1 MFKENLLKDK
11 NILITGGGTGLG
23 KQMTETFLKLGATV
37 SIISRKEEHLTAAK
51 EYFNNMGYKIEA
63 VKCDIRNP
71 DEIKNAV
78 DLIESKTGKI
88 NVLINNAA
96 GNFISRTEDLTPKAF
111 DTVMGIVLHGTAYA
125 SLEMGKRW
133 LSNSMKGTILSIVA
147 TYAWTGS
154 GYVVPSAISKAG
166 VLALTRSLA
175 AEWGHKGIRTVA
187 IAPGAFKTEGAWSR
201 LLPGD
206 DYEKQIISGNP
217 ERRLATKEEIANI
230 AAFLISDMAAYINGE
245 VVTADGGQAL
255 YGSSMFNMM
264 ESLPDD
270 IWKMMRQ
277 R

>member
-1 MFKENLLKDK
+1 MFDNKLLSEK
-11 NILITGGGTGLG
+11 NILVTGGGTGLG
-23 KQMTETFLKLGATV
+23 KQMSETFLKLGASV
-37 SIISRKEEHLTAAK
+37 SIISRKEEHLNDAIN
-51 EYFNNMGYKIEA
+51 YFKGMGYKVEA
-63 VKCDIRNP
+63 EKCDIRNP
-71 DEIKNAV
+71 EEIKNAV
-78 DLIESKTGKI
+78 DAIESRTGKI

-96 GNFISRTEDLTPKAF
+96 GNFISKTEDLSPKGF
-111 DTVMGIVLHGTAYA
+111 DTIIDIVLKGTTYA

-133 LSNSMKGTILSIVA
+133 ISSSIKGVILSIVA

-154 GYVVPSAISKAG
+154 GYVVPSAVSKAG

-201 LLPGD
+201 LLPGQE
-206 DYEKQIISGNP
+206 YEDKIISGNP

-230 AAFLISDMAAYINGE
+230 AAFLISNMASYINGE
-245 VVTADGGQAL
+245 VVTADGGQSL

-264 ESLPDD
+264 EKLPDE